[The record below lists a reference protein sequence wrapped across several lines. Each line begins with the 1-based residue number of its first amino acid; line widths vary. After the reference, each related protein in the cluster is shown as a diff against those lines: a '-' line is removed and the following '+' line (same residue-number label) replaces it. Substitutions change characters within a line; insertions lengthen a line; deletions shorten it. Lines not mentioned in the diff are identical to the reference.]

1 MMCLGK
7 YVKLHDPS
15 CGLKLPSLHFPLWR
29 SRKSLCAP
37 SRNML
42 QKAAIIQPDRH
53 ESQEGGE
60 RESERQWRRHQF
72 IISEGKNTSERA
84 RPLDETRRDT
94 SVSGAKLSL
103 QPQSGWAGRMEVIC
117 GASPTDRP
125 TDFDW
130 GLSFPSTC
138 MRLRRQRLRSSAP
151 FGDTIIPSNLT
162 AITMMNYARS
172 HCALC
177 ALSLYL
183 PTSSLALPTIMIF
196 VNKIM

>member
-7 YVKLHDPS
+7 NVKLHDPS
-15 CGLKLPSLHFPLWR
+15 CGLKLPLWR

-42 QKAAIIQPDRH
+42 QKAAIIQPNRH
-53 ESQEGGE
+53 ERREGG
-60 RESERQWRRHQF
+60 ESERQWWRHQF

-125 TDFDW
+125 TD
-130 GLSFPSTC
+130 
-138 MRLRRQRLRSSAP
+138 RLRLGPKFPKHVHAAK
-151 FGDTIIPSNLT
+151 T
-162 AITMMNYARS
+162 ATVAQQCPIWGYNY
-172 HCALC
+172 
-177 ALSLYL
+177 
-183 PTSSLALPTIMIF
+183 PE
-196 VNKIM
+196 